1 MQVRVTMTLGDSVP
15 DGQGKNC
22 SGHQLRSRKKKMFE
36 VSMTCG
42 RLAKWAL
49 LLACSLHFSTV
60 RASEEVATGDPVEV
74 ISESGPVDVVGPSL
88 SAPFKQSPEA
98 PAFRLPESTFEDA
111 ERLSGSVDT
120 AALCRQ
126 RFELFPERHD
136 PNLSG
141 WTLPS
146 DTLTPSL
153 FPYPGSGLRN
163 WDKPFM
169 TKAKRSFFTIT
180 GIAVASGVV
189 LAFMPQN
196 FSRWDGD
203 VLSRAWENLKR
214 AWTSPP
220 VWDED
225 IFFHNFLGHP
235 YAGAFYYNMV
245 RSQGATAW
253 QSFGYALFQSTFW
266 EYVVEALAEQPSI
279 QDLFITPVIGSLL
292 GELFNR
298 WSLHILRSGR
308 LNFGEKALV
317 FFINPGYV
325 INNGFRRP
333 E

>member
-1 MQVRVTMTLGDSVP
+1 MGGGGEM
-15 DGQGKNC
+15 
-22 SGHQLRSRKKKMFE
+22 
-36 VSMTCG
+36 
-42 RLAKWAL
+42 
-49 LLACSLHFSTV
+49 
-60 RASEEVATGDPVEV
+60 
-74 ISESGPVDVVGPSL
+74 
-88 SAPFKQSPEA
+88 
-98 PAFRLPESTFEDA
+98 
-111 ERLSGSVDT
+111 
-120 AALCRQ
+120 AALHGPGFEMFPDRQ
-126 RFELFPERHD
+126 D
-136 PNLSG
+136 QNLSG
-141 WTLPS
+141 WTLSS
-146 DTLTPSL
+146 DTLTTLAPRPQL
-153 FPYPGSGLRN
+153 SGLRN

-196 FSRWDGD
+196 FSRWDSD
-203 VLSRAWENLKR
+203 VLSRATANLKR

-225 IFFHNFLGHP
+225 IFFHNYLGHP

-308 LNFGEKALV
+308 LNLAEKALV

-325 INNGFRRP
+325 MNNGVRRP

>member
-1 MQVRVTMTLGDSVP
+1 
-15 DGQGKNC
+15 
-22 SGHQLRSRKKKMFE
+22 MF
-36 VSMTCG
+36 VMPITCG
-42 RLAKWAL
+42 RLARWAVV
-49 LLACSLHFSTV
+49 LACSLHFSAA
-60 RASEEVATGDPVEV
+60 RASEEVAAGDPADVVTEIV
-74 ISESGPVDVVGPSL
+74 SDDVVGPSM
-88 SAPFKQSPEA
+88 SAPFKQGLEA

-111 ERLSGSVDT
+111 ERLSGGVET
-120 AALCRQ
+120 AALCGRG
-126 RFELFPERHD
+126 FELFPDRQDH
-136 PNLSG
+136 NLSG
-141 WTLPS
+141 WTLAS
-146 DTLTPSL
+146 DTLTTSL
-153 FPYPGSGLRN
+153 FPYPLSGLRN
-163 WDKPFM
+163 WDRPFM
-169 TKAKRSFFTIT
+169 TRATRSFFTIT
-180 GIAVASGVV
+180 GLAVASGIV
-189 LAFMPQN
+189 LAFLPQN

-203 VLSRAWENLKR
+203 VLSRATSNLKR
-214 AWTSPP
+214 AWTTPP

-308 LNFGEKALV
+308 LNLGEKALV

-325 INNGFRRP
+325 INNGYRRP

>member
-1 MQVRVTMTLGDSVP
+1 MV
-15 DGQGKNC
+15 
-22 SGHQLRSRKKKMFE
+22 
-36 VSMTCG
+36 
-42 RLAKWAL
+42 
-49 LLACSLHFSTV
+49 LACSLHFAAV
-60 RASEEVATGDPVEV
+60 RASEEVAAGDPVEV
-74 ISESGPVDVVGPSL
+74 FSESASGDIVGPSL
-88 SAPFKQSPEA
+88 AAPFKQNLNA
-98 PAFRLPESTFEDA
+98 PAFRLPESTFKDA
-111 ERLSGSVDT
+111 ERMSGGGEM
-120 AALCRQ
+120 AALNGPG
-126 RFELFPERHD
+126 FELFPDRQD
-136 PNLSG
+136 QNLSG
-141 WTLPS
+141 WTLSS
-146 DTLTPSL
+146 DTLTTLAPRPPL
-153 FPYPGSGLRN
+153 SGLRN
-163 WDKPFM
+163 WDRPFM

-189 LAFMPQN
+189 LAFLPQN

-203 VLSRAWENLKR
+203 VLSRAMANLKR
-214 AWTSPP
+214 AWTRPP

-225 IFFHNFLGHP
+225 IFFHNYLGHP

-308 LNFGEKALV
+308 LNLGEKALV
-317 FFINPGYV
+317 FFLNPAYV
-325 INNGFRRP
+325 VNNGYRRP

>member
-1 MQVRVTMTLGDSVP
+1 
-15 DGQGKNC
+15 
-22 SGHQLRSRKKKMFE
+22 
-36 VSMTCG
+36 
-42 RLAKWAL
+42 
-49 LLACSLHFSTV
+49 
-60 RASEEVATGDPVEV
+60 
-74 ISESGPVDVVGPSL
+74 
-88 SAPFKQSPEA
+88 
-98 PAFRLPESTFEDA
+98 
-111 ERLSGSVDT
+111 
-120 AALCRQ
+120 
-126 RFELFPERHD
+126 
-136 PNLSG
+136 
-141 WTLPS
+141 
-146 DTLTPSL
+146 
-153 FPYPGSGLRN
+153 
-163 WDKPFM
+163 M
-169 TKAKRSFFTIT
+169 TKATRSFLTIT

-196 FSRWDGD
+196 FSRWDSD
-203 VLSRAWENLKR
+203 VLSRAMANLKR
-214 AWTSPP
+214 AWTTPP

-292 GELFNR
+292 GELFHR
-298 WSLHILRSGR
+298 WSLHILRSGH

-325 INNGFRRP
+325 VNNGYRRP

>member
-1 MQVRVTMTLGDSVP
+1 
-15 DGQGKNC
+15 
-22 SGHQLRSRKKKMFE
+22 MFE
-36 VSMTCG
+36 VAMTCG
-42 RLAKWAL
+42 RLARWAVV
-49 LLACSLHFSTV
+49 LACSLHFVAV
-60 RASEEVATGDPVEV
+60 RASEVVAGGDPVEEF
-74 ISESGPVDVVGPSL
+74 SESAPGDIVGPSL
-88 SAPFKQSPEA
+88 AAPFKQGPEA

-111 ERLSGSVDT
+111 ERLTGCEM
-120 AALCRQ
+120 AALNGQ
-126 RFELFPERHD
+126 GFELFPDRQD
-136 PNLSG
+136 QNLSG
-141 WTLPS
+141 WTLSS
-146 DTLTPSL
+146 DTLTTLAPRPQL
-153 FPYPGSGLRN
+153 SGLRN

-169 TKAKRSFFTIT
+169 TKATRSFYTIT
-180 GIAVASGVV
+180 GLAVASGVV

-196 FSRWDGD
+196 FSRWDSD
-203 VLSRAWENLKR
+203 VLSRAVENFKR
-214 AWTSPP
+214 AWTTPP

-225 IFFHNFLGHP
+225 VFFHNYLGHP

-266 EYVVEALAEQPSI
+266 EYFIEAFAEQPSI

-308 LNFGEKALV
+308 LNLAEKALV

-325 INNGFRRP
+325 INNGYRRP

>member
-1 MQVRVTMTLGDSVP
+1 VVES
-15 DGQGKNC
+15 
-22 SGHQLRSRKKKMFE
+22 
-36 VSMTCG
+36 
-42 RLAKWAL
+42 
-49 LLACSLHFSTV
+49 
-60 RASEEVATGDPVEV
+60 GDPLRLFSPSALGVA
-74 ISESGPVDVVGPSL
+74 IGPSDT
-88 SAPFKQSPEA
+88 PEA
-98 PAFRLPESTFEDA
+98 QQSLEASGFRLPESIFADA
-111 ERLSGSVDT
+111 ERMSGGGELPDRQDLSCPSWPRPGAPT
-120 AALCRQ
+120 AWPPRPRL
-126 RFELFPERHD
+126 
-136 PNLSG
+136 
-141 WTLPS
+141 
-146 DTLTPSL
+146 
-153 FPYPGSGLRN
+153 SGLRN

-169 TKAKRSFFTIT
+169 TKATRSFYTIT
-180 GIAVASGVV
+180 GLAVASGVV

-196 FSRWDGD
+196 FSRWDSD
-203 VLSRAWENLKR
+203 VLSRARDNFKR

-225 IFFHNFLGHP
+225 VFFHNYLGHP

-266 EYVVEALAEQPSI
+266 EYVIEAWAEQPSI

-308 LNFGEKALV
+308 LNLAEKALV

>member
-1 MQVRVTMTLGDSVP
+1 MLEVP
-15 DGQGKNC
+15 K
-22 SGHQLRSRKKKMFE
+22 
-36 VSMTCG
+36 TYG
-42 RLAKWAL
+42 RLARWAVV
-49 LLACSLHFSTV
+49 LACSLHLSTV
-60 RASEEVATGDPVEV
+60 RASEEAAAGDPAEV
-74 ISESGPVDVVGPSL
+74 ISESASVDVVGPSL
-88 SAPFKQSPEA
+88 SAPFRPSPEA
-98 PAFRLPESTFEDA
+98 PGFRLPESTFEDA
-111 ERLSGSVDT
+111 GRLSGGVDT
-120 AALCRQ
+120 AALSGQ
-126 RFELFPERHD
+126 GFELFPERQD
-136 PNLSG
+136 QNLAG
-141 WTLPS
+141 WTLSS
-146 DTLTPSL
+146 DTLTTLAPRPQL
-153 FPYPGSGLRN
+153 SGLRN

-169 TKAKRSFFTIT
+169 TKATRSFYTIT
-180 GIAVASGVV
+180 GLAVASGVV
-189 LAFMPQN
+189 LAFLPQN

-203 VLSRAWENLKR
+203 VLSRAMENLKR

-308 LNFGEKALV
+308 LNLAEKALV